1 VVVDRCVAF
10 APTAVMEHTAVME
23 IVPLP

>member
-1 VVVDRCVAF
+1 VVDRCVAF